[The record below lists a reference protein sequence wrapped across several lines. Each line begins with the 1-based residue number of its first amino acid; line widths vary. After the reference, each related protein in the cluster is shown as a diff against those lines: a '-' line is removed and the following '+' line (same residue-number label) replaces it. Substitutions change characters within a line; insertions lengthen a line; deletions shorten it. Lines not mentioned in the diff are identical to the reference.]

1 MLLPLG
7 ARRRAPHLWG
17 AAHSLGE
24 DLSWLSPLPPWRRA
38 AQPTP
43 SFLSVPTGAPQHQT
57 LALQAEMSPRGA
69 GPRCWGGFTAH
80 LHRGLEPPSHCQPL
94 WVPGP
99 RGHDSEGTAAQP
111 VLSLGLG
118 PPWGHHAAPSG
129 QGRQAVSRLSA
140 GCQRAHCPILANF
153 CSIKQSQPALPRL
166 CVKGGWGQDRTGSPR
181 AALPTLGLPRALPPF
196 CLSTPT
202 ARGRRHF
209 VCPHR

>member
-1 MLLPLG
+1 MLLPLHSVCPRPAGAGQLLQLDHHQAMLLPLG

-129 QGRQAVSRLSA
+129 QGRQAVSGLSA
-140 GCQRAHCPILANF
+140 G
-153 CSIKQSQPALPRL
+153 SLPHFGKLLLNKTVTASAASSL
-166 CVKGGWGQDRTGSPR
+166 CEGRVGTGQDRVSQGCSPHPR
-181 AALPTLGLPRALPPF
+181 AP
-196 CLSTPT
+196 
-202 ARGRRHF
+202 
-209 VCPHR
+209 